1 MPKGTSSRASVP
13 RIVEM
18 IMPNLLPT
26 ELHRFSLRDCLRGAF
41 ASRESVRRA
50 APIDLPGLGE
60 AIPVRSARAAV
71 VIALRALGLPPGSR
85 IGVPLYCCPVVFKAI
100 RAAGCAPRFL
110 DIEPETFCLSADDL
124 RAKASGIDA
133 VIAVH
138 MFGNLCDMPDVLE
151 IMRGKPVI
159 EDCAQSIG
167 SRLDGRTCGSF
178 GDLSFF
184 SFRSGKYLS
193 IGEGGALY
201 SPRPDLR
208 ARLEELVNAL
218 PVPSR
223 GREVRH
229 VATTYLRSRLRSRPW
244 WGWVGARIW
253 AAYNRTTEFAD
264 KSPIVLERIFASDLA
279 TLRRRIP
286 LLDSMIDAQRA
297 HACYFERHLGS
308 APVSLCIEPPRARYN
323 RFMYPLTFFTSP
335 ERDVMAAHLRETG
348 IGTSRPYE
356 DVIEGAAKHYGY
368 RGDCP
373 RAELALRTALVIP
386 VYSSL
391 EPADLEHIV
400 RSLDEG
406 WTIPRTGRETPP

>member
-1 MPKGTSSRASVP
+1 MFKKN
-13 RIVEM
+13 M
-18 IMPNLLPT
+18 LPT
-26 ELHRFSLRDCLRGAF
+26 ELHRYSLGDCLRGAV
-41 ASRESVRRA
+41 ASQESVRRA
-50 APIDLPGLGE
+50 SLIDLPGLGE

-138 MFGNLCDMPDVLE
+138 MFGNLCDMPEVLE

-193 IGEGGALY
+193 VGEGGALY

-208 ARLEELVNAL
+208 ARLAELVNAL

-229 VATTYLRSRLRSRPW
+229 VFTTYLRSKLRSRPW
-244 WGWVGARIW
+244 WGWAGARIW
-253 AAYNRTTEFAD
+253 ATYNRRTEFAD
-264 KSPIVLERIFASDLA
+264 KSPLVLERIFASDLA

-286 LLDSMIDAQRA
+286 LLDSLIDAQRA
-297 HACYFERHLGS
+297 HSGFFERHLGS
-308 APVSLCIEPPRARYN
+308 APVRLCIEPPRARLN
-323 RFMYPLTFFTSP
+323 RFMYPITFFSTP
-335 ERDVMAAHLRETG
+335 ERDGMAAHLREND

-356 DVIEGAAKHYGY
+356 DVVEGAAEHYGY
-368 RGDCP
+368 WGDCP
-373 RAELALRTALVIP
+373 RAELALRTALVVP

-406 WTIPRTGRETPP
+406 WAISRTGRGTPR